1 MKTGLDGSEET
12 SNLGSYYNSSGV
24 GFKPVCGGQHRHS
37 LPRRTKCNGYA
48 LLFWEQVE
56 RFDSDVFHHSP
67 SGRIVFTSYF
77 CAMVALCL
85 PAWGYCR
92 K

>member
-1 MKTGLDGSEET
+1 MKTSLDGSEET
-12 SNLGSYYNSSGV
+12 SNLGSYY
-24 GFKPVCGGQHRHS
+24 CAARQHRHS

-48 LLFWEQVE
+48 LLFWEQEE

-67 SGRIVFTSYF
+67 LGRFVFTSYF
-77 CAMVALCL
+77 CAMIALCL